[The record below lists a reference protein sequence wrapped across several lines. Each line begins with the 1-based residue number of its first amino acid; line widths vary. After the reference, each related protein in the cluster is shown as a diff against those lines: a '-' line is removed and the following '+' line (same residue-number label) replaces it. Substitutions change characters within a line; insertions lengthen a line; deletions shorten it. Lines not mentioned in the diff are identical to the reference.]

1 MRGRMVIVH
10 FPFGTAVNRTGAMKL
25 SSATL
30 MLNAALTEAQRL
42 GVSVCISIVD
52 AAAWPVAFM
61 RMDDAPLGVIDV
73 SNKKARTAVL
83 FQMDS
88 ADFAKIAHPD
98 AGAYTLENTNG
109 GLTSF
114 GGGLVLRAADGVLVG
129 AIGVSGAS
137 TEDDIAIA
145 RAAANILTA

>member
-1 MRGRMVIVH
+1 MQLSH
-10 FPFGTAVNRTGAMKL
+10 AMSLL
-25 SSATL
+25 S
-30 MLNAALTEAQRL
+30 AARSEADHL
-42 GVSVCISIVD
+42 GVSVSISIVD
-52 AAAWPVAFM
+52 AAAWPMAFI
-61 RMDDAPLGVIDV
+61 RMDGCPLGAIEV
-73 SNKKARTAVL
+73 SHKKARTAVL

-98 AGAYTLENTNG
+98 GGAYSLENTNG

-114 GGGLVLRAADGVLVG
+114 GGGVVLKGTDGSVMG

-145 RAAANILTA
+145 RAAAAQPAA

>member
-1 MRGRMVIVH
+1 M
-10 FPFGTAVNRTGAMKL
+10 
-25 SSATL
+25 
-30 MLNAALTEAQRL
+30 
-42 GVSVCISIVD
+42 GVQVCVSIVD
-52 AAAWPVAFM
+52 AAAWPVAFA
-61 RMDDAPLGVIDV
+61 RMEGTPLGSIDV
-73 SNKKARTAVL
+73 CNKKARTAVL

-98 AGAYTLENTNG
+98 GHAYSLENTNG

-114 GGGLVLRAADGVLVG
+114 GGGLVLKTTDGTVMG

-145 RAAANILTA
+145 RKAALCLTS